1 MGRYYI
7 GDIEGKF
14 WVGTQSSSAAD
25 RFGVEGIKPE
35 YLEYN
40 FDESHLEM
48 VEAEIVRIEEFLGDK
63 KKTIDEFFEVRDGYN
78 DEMLLE
84 IGVTPEELSEYADLG
99 LGIEIRDCIKE
110 LGYCSFEAEL

>member
-1 MGRYYI
+1 MGRYYD
-7 GDIEGKF
+7 GDINGKF
-14 WVGTQSSSAAD
+14 WFGTQSSDAAD
-25 RFGVEGIKPE
+25 RFGFAGCEPG

-40 FDESHLEM
+40 FDKSHLEM

-63 KKTIDEFFEVRDGYN
+63 KKAIDEFFEVRNSYN

-84 IGVTPEELSEYADLG
+84 IGITPEELSEYADLG
-99 LGIEIRDCIKE
+99 LGIEIRDCIKK